1 MHRAIEDL
9 TTMVAQDHLA
19 RIRRL
24 AGISQDVI
32 ATTLGCSQA
41 AVSQWERGVV
51 PPDPALALRLH
62 SLVRALEASLVAEGK
77 WAQPMDVPGNW
88 SPPPAVVPAP
98 VVKR

>member
-1 MHRAIEDL
+1 
-9 TTMVAQDHLA
+9 MVAQGHLS

-51 PPDPALALRLH
+51 PPDPALALDTPL
-62 SLVRALEASLVAEGK
+62 LGVR
-77 WAQPMDVPGNW
+77 PGGQLG
-88 SPPPAVVPAP
+88 
-98 VVKR
+98 R